1 LNHRLAQGTYS
12 YREDFI
18 YSGVGGGLDSVV
30 LQESPQPTCHL
41 LELLAGAHRAGPQ
54 RSLAALEAQLHY
66 PLQRGL
72 KCLTDRPAVLLQGGP
87 VNLSLLVVVP
97 VAKKLLLQAQQFRS
111 EFSAGARTFGDG
123 CQVAY

>member
-1 LNHRLAQGTYS
+1 MWKPDAL
-12 YREDFI
+12 
-18 YSGVGGGLDSVV
+18 GGPPWHLIHTSV
-30 LQESPQPTCHL
+30 
-41 LELLAGAHRAGPQ
+41 
-54 RSLAALEAQLHY
+54 AQLHY

-72 KCLTDRPAVLLQGGP
+72 ECLTDRPAVLLQGGP

-123 CQVAY
+123 CQVAD